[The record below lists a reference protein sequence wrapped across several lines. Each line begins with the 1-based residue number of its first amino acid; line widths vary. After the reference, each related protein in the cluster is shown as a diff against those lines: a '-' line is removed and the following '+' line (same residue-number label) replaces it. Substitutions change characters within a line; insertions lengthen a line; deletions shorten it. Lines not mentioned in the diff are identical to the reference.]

1 MLSKL
6 QNHRGSVSVF
16 LVIVLV
22 PMIACASLF
31 VDASRVKSARGLVSS
46 AGDLTLNTVLSQYD
60 VDLNDFYGLMA
71 SAQDMDEVIN
81 AAGDYFTACIKSQ
94 GIDTTDA
101 AHYLNSIKGFFFGDD
116 DVKDLLGIDL
126 ADESTVSVTPV
137 ADGSLTNPALVKTQI
152 VEFMKYRSPINSIV
166 ALFEKFQKS
175 ATELENSSKTSDL
188 VDKKQEYYEAQ
199 GEVAEAA
206 YKVYEKIV
214 EYDKLGITASDLQ
227 EIKNLLNGIED
238 KYKNLHIKMVKDL
251 YNTQGASDKTIRS
264 CFTIPTSYSH
274 NSKYNNASAN
284 QIKKQIDSLMRAYD
298 QFISARN
305 SFENNVKMYSTSGN
319 KYYDIQYWAYC
330 CKNKSYFEAV
340 FSKEKNLS
348 DSFINLWDMIDHAAE
363 GATEELYTCT
373 YTSSNLGVT
382 KNITSKSLQDW
393 FDFLNPKID
402 AAARSVSSYDSK
414 YNKIVVQIKEHT
426 LNPYDRISTANTERE
441 LAELYNQLNDYAT
454 RYKKGFDLLGDIV
467 KGLSTLKKKVV
478 TADNKFDTWESTANN
493 YSSTG
498 IELAVSDKKEIDQV
512 KKDYAKLKTS
522 DIDDYS
528 DHINNVKSAL
538 GTVTNGIKKIKYNDQ
553 SIVEKKINGYNAF
566 KKNSDVLESE
576 IPMFEADLN
585 SYADT
590 KSGSNP
596 NGTFVFSMEGVEI
609 QSLNF
614 TANNDPKIRDEK
626 YIVYKWMKEQGFE
639 DPKDEAEENRYKET
653 KKKADKQ
660 ADSAD
665 TEVSGDV
672 ASKNDISTLSGL
684 PSGTSADLDAGKI
697 TTKVKDVSKFVGKL
711 FNNFGNTVASAGGD
725 LRDDLF
731 VLDYIT
737 SMFTWQTYE
746 YEAKYNMLDKNQQRD
761 INYDTASSVFAGKN
775 TAWQSKEVTQKYNKT
790 ITNKLRNSEATNWSY
805 CNEVEY
811 IMYGKSIEECKKAL
825 NGSIFM
831 IRFALNLPIIFSTF
845 YNDSD
850 DPLGLYWF
858 ANGVNLATHG
868 IIPAGLVKV
877 VICLGLTALESA
889 KDINTLKHGIPVIL
903 VKTKKEDLFVETW
916 YFDFRNNPDTDKTSA
931 ITFSYSD
938 YMKLILF
945 LKLLGSEAYNIY
957 GRIADVVQTNMSKC
971 VLKDDAYSLSKSQVY
986 YSITANLKVRP
997 LMLDTGYVLSFIPDA
1012 AQKMDSWN
1020 SISYETIRGY

>member
-137 ADGSLTNPALVKTQI
+137 ADGSLTNPALIKTQI

-199 GEVAEAA
+199 GDVAEAA

-227 EIKNLLNGIED
+227 DIKNLLNSIEE

-251 YNTQGASDKTIRS
+251 YNTQGLSDANIKY
-264 CFTIPTSYSH
+264 CFTIPTQYSH
-274 NSKYNNASAN
+274 QNKYNNSTATA
-284 QIKKQIDSLMRAYD
+284 IKKQIDSLLRAYD
-298 QFISARN
+298 QFITAKN
-305 SFENNVKMYSTSGN
+305 SFDNNIKQWSTSGN
-319 KYYDIQYWAYC
+319 LYYDIQYWAYC
-330 CKNKSYFEAV
+330 CKNNSYFLNV
-340 FSKEKNLS
+340 YNKEVNMRN
-348 DSFINLWDMIDHAAE
+348 SFINLWDMIDHAEE
-363 GATEELYTCT
+363 GALDELYTCT
-373 YTSSNLGVT
+373 YTSTNLGIT
-382 KNITSKSLQDW
+382 KNVTTKSIQDW
-393 FDFLNPKID
+393 FDFIDPKVD
-402 AAARSVSSYDSK
+402 SAAKSVTQSGSK
-414 YNKIVVQIKEHT
+414 YNTSVVKVKEC
-426 LNPYDRISTANTERE
+426 LNVWDRISTANTERD
-441 LAELYNQLNDYAT
+441 LAELYNKLNDYAT
-454 RYKKGFDLLGDIV
+454 RYKKGFDLLGEIV

-498 IELAVSDKKEIDQV
+498 IELAKNDQTEIAQV
-512 KKDYAKLKTS
+512 KKDYTKLKTS

-585 SYADT
+585 DYA
-590 KSGSNP
+590 N
-596 NGTFVFSMEGVEI
+596 NTFHFSMEGVEI

-614 TANNDPKIRDEK
+614 TSNNDPKIADTK
-626 YIVYKWMKEQGFE
+626 YVVYDWMIKQGFNK
-639 DPKDEAEENRYKET
+639 PKDEDKENEYKN
-653 KKKADKQ
+653 KKKEADKQ
-660 ADSAD
+660 ADDAD
-665 TEVSGDV
+665 DNVTGNV
-672 ASKNDISTLSGL
+672 ASSNDITSLTGL

-697 TTKVKDVSKFVGKL
+697 TTKVKDVSNFVGKL
-711 FNNFGNTVASAGGD
+711 FKNFGSTVASAGVD

-746 YEAKYNMLDKNQQRD
+746 YEAKYNMLDKSQQRD
-761 INYDTASSVFAGKN
+761 INFDTAASVFAGKN
-775 TAWQSKEVTQKYNKT
+775 TEWQSKEVTQKYNKT

-811 IMYGKSIEECKKAL
+811 IMYGKSIEESKKAL
-825 NGSIFM
+825 NGTIFM
-831 IRFALNLPIIFSTF
+831 IRFALNLPAIFSV
-845 YNDSD
+845 YYSD
-850 DPLGLYWF
+850 DGLKAF
-858 ANGVNLATHG
+858 ATAVNTATHG

-877 VICLGLTALESA
+877 IICLGLTALESA
-889 KDINTLKHGIPVIL
+889 KDLKTLKYGIPVIL
-903 VKTKKEDLFVETW
+903 VKKKLTGANEKDELFVQSWT
-916 YFDFRNNPDTDKTSA
+916 FVPVNNNPKADKTSA

-957 GRIADVVQTNMSKC
+957 GRVADVIQTNMSKC
-971 VLKDDAYSLSKSQVY
+971 VLKDDGYVLSKSQVY
-986 YSITANLKVRP
+986 YSISASVTVKP
-997 LMLDTGYVLSFIPDA
+997 LMLNSSYVLSYFPDA
-1012 AQKMDSWN
+1012 AQRMGAWN
-1020 SISYETIRGY
+1020 SIDYSSIRGY